1 MGRSRILQGMRFM
14 SIKLP
19 RENDMSEKSSIQ
31 SGNEYIDS
39 LRGKNLKVFYRGE
52 RITELVDHP
61 VIRPSINA
69 VARTFDLAL
78 ENPKLASAT
87 SSLNGQSVN
96 RFLHITESREDVVMQ
111 NKMQRRQTTCHHL
124 HLH

>member
-39 LRGKNLKVFYRGE
+39 LRGRNLK
-52 RITELVDHP
+52 I
-61 VIRPSINA
+61 A
-69 VARTFDLAL
+69 V
-78 ENPKLASAT
+78 
-87 SSLNGQSVN
+87 
-96 RFLHITESREDVVMQ
+96 SREPEFYAYPI
-111 NKMQRRQTTCHHL
+111 L
-124 HLH
+124 